1 MKTGWINVV
10 DSFPE
15 EQVDVLIYVLERG
28 ANYRVAAR
36 VDDSWMT
43 PGCYLIESDK
53 VTHWQPLEHPADSA
67 AAAKTPGED
76 QIRQTGGQQP

>member
-43 PGCYLIESDK
+43 PGCVSSNLTK
-53 VTHWQPLEHPADSA
+53 
-67 AAAKTPGED
+67 
-76 QIRQTGGQQP
+76 